1 MQIIRAEKAGFCF
14 GVKRAI
20 EMATGAARQNSG
32 PVYTYGQLIHN
43 QQEVARLA
51 GQGIHAVDSLDQV
64 PEGSL
69 LIIRS
74 HGVGPEV
81 LTAAAARKI
90 TVLDAT
96 CPFVRNVQKK
106 AQEMIQQGYQVI
118 VVGNSSHPE
127 VQGIVAWTDHRA
139 LVVADSEQLRD
150 IQPAPR
156 VGVVAQTTIPQQT
169 LAAVVAALV
178 PAVSELKLAN
188 TVCRATRERQLA
200 AKQLAS
206 RVDLMLVVGGRNS
219 ANTSKLFTLCAQ
231 TGTETHHVETASE
244 LNRAWFAGK
253 STVGITAGA
262 STPDWLIQE
271 VETRVKELV
280 EMTGSEE
287 VMVNETATNTEVQPR
302 ETTTETTPEENMK
315 EAMDVRTV
323 HYGEIVPGTVVQIRH
338 DEVLVDIGAK
348 SEGFIPLKELS
359 CYEVN
364 SPQDIVSVGDVID
377 VFVMRSEDSEGR
389 VMLSK
394 QRADAEKAWN
404 KLQENLQTGE
414 TVTGIVREVV
424 KGGLLVDIGVRA
436 FLPASLVER
445 GYVEDLNK
453 YLGMEIQARVI
464 EVNKARK
471 KVVLSRKVVLEEEH
485 ARKRQELLENLQ
497 EGAVVRGTV
506 RRLTSFGAFVDLG
519 GVDGLLHVSEMAW
532 YRVGHPSEVVNVG
545 DEIEVKV
552 LKVDRENEKISLGL
566 KQVLPNPWDNVAD
579 KYPPGSV
586 VKAKVMRLASFGAF
600 VQLEPGV
607 EGLVHISHLSTRH
620 VEKPE
625 DVVRE
630 GEEVYVKVLDVNPEE
645 KRIRLSIREVVREQE
660 KRQPAPRENQA
671 SRQHQEQAEQPAEQ
685 AEQGNVTIG
694 DIVGNI
700 FDEKKE

>member
-1 MQIIRAEKAGFCF
+1 MQITRADKAGFCF

-20 EMATGAARQNSG
+20 ELATGAARQNSG

-96 CPFVRNVQKK
+96 CPFVSNVQKK
-106 AQEMIQQGYQVI
+106 AREMAQQGYQVI
-118 VVGNSSHPE
+118 VVGNASHPE
-127 VQGIVAWTDHRA
+127 VQGIVAWTGHQA
-139 LVVADSEQLRD
+139 LVVADAEQIRA
-150 IQPAPR
+150 IQPAAR
-156 VGVVAQTTIPQQT
+156 VGVVAQTTIAQQN

-178 PAVSELKLAN
+178 PVVRELKLAN
-188 TVCRATRERQLA
+188 TVCQATRERQQA
-200 AKQLAS
+200 AEQLAS

-219 ANTSKLFTLCAQ
+219 ANTTKLATVCAQ
-231 TGTETHHVETASE
+231 TGTETHHVETAAE
-244 LNRAWFAGK
+244 LDRAWFTGK
-253 STVGITAGA
+253 RTVGITAGA

-287 VMVNETATNTEVQPR
+287 VMVNEIPTSTATQESTA
-302 ETTTETTPEENMK
+302 ETTPEENMK
-315 EAMDVRTV
+315 EAMDVKTV
-323 HYGEIVPGTVVQIRH
+323 HYGEIIPGTVVQIRH

-364 SPQDIVSVGDVID
+364 SPQDVVSVGDVID

-394 QRADAEKAWN
+394 QRADAEKAWA

-445 GYVEDLNK
+445 GYVEDLSK

-471 KVVLSRKVVLEEEH
+471 KVVLSRKAVLEEEY
-485 ARKRQELLENLQ
+485 ARKRQELLDSLQ

-566 KQVLPNPWDNVAD
+566 KQVLPNPWDNVAE
-579 KYPPGSV
+579 KYPPGSI

-625 DVVRE
+625 DVVQE
-630 GEEVYVKVLDVNPEE
+630 GEEVNVKVLDVNPEE

-660 KRQPAPRENQA
+660 KRQPAREAQA
-671 SRQHQEQAEQPAEQ
+671 GKQAESQVEQPAEQ

-694 DIVGNI
+694 EIVGDI
-700 FDEKKE
+700 FEGNKE